1 MADNRH
7 RVRIGMSNYALA
19 QSEHNSF
26 EGHLDDI
33 SASGAS
39 LMLNVPL
46 EAGQAPFKRGDSIII
61 TIDDLSSLSG
71 WVVRSDNLTVGIE
84 FTHDNESEDQLI
96 AEIMATM

>member
-1 MADNRH
+1 MSDNRR

-26 EGHLDDI
+26 EGSLDDI

-39 LMLNVPL
+39 LMLSVPL
-46 EAGQAPFKRGDSIII
+46 EAGQSPFKRGDSIEI

-71 WVVRSDNLTVGIE
+71 WVVRSDNLIVGIE

-96 AEIMATM
+96 AEIMETM